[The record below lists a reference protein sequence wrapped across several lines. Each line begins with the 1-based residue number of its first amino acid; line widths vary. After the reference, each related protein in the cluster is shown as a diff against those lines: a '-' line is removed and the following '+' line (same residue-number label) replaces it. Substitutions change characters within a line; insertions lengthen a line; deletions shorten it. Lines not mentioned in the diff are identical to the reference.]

1 MTKEDSLKFK
11 ESIAN
16 LSVEELEKLESTLH
30 KEISKMILDNDLI
43 TKAAIVDSL
52 LKQKKGEN

>member
-16 LSVEELEKLESTLH
+16 LSVEELEKLENTLH